1 MHCFTFIFY
10 FIDGNRR
17 STLSNSKTQ
26 VLQSSRFNESFFSS
40 PFFRKLTDFD
50 HLLNGC
56 LWQKEKSQW
65 PRLLQDVF
73 RTSLKDP
80 DVMWPNQ
87 TSSRRLEKT
96 SGFRLLE
103 GVQLMLSW
111 RRPIYDVSKTS
122 DLRRL
127 EDVWFMTS
135 WWRPIYVF
143 LETSSRRLIYNVLR
157 TSDLRRLK
165 DVQFTTSKEMIFSYF
180 ILSAIFRK
188 FKCSCWG

>member
-1 MHCFTFIFY
+1 M
-10 FIDGNRR
+10 NRR
-17 STLSNSKTQ
+17 STVPSSKTQ
-26 VLQSSRFNESFFSS
+26 ALQSSRFKESFFSS
-40 PFFRKLTDFD
+40 SFFRKLT
-50 HLLNGC
+50 
-56 LWQKEKSQW
+56 SW
-65 PRLLQDVF
+65 PSSERLPLTKGEIPV
-73 RTSLKDP
+73 T
-80 DVMWPNQ
+80 Q
-87 TSSRRLEKT
+87 TSSRRLQDVFERSRRHATKPDVVTT
-96 SGFRLLE
+96 SGKNVGFSTFRLLE
-103 GVQLMLSW
+103 GVRLTSSW

-143 LETSSRRLIYNVLR
+143 LETSSRRLIYNLLR

-188 FKCSCWG
+188 FNCSCWG